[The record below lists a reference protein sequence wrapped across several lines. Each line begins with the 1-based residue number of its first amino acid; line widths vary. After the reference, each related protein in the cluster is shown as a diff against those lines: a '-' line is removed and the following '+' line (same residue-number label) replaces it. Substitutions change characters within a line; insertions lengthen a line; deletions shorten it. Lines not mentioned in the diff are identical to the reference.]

1 MPFECPA
8 CKNEYIDILDHI
20 RKKHPTDSF
29 TELQLQPIGLVPCPT
44 CATAC
49 KGAHGI
55 KTHSAKI
62 HGITGSSRVSTQH
75 RIHTTPSASAPLD
88 AEIDDSIGTPYP
100 VIDFPQ
106 LLAPFR
112 AATPKARASLGLSGS
127 EYPTAPGATGL
138 YKSPPAPTS
147 RNLSTPP
154 PLPSPPFDIYPG
166 FTGSLSP
173 VTSAPNSPKS
183 PTYAQVTATPLG
195 SKPSAPTG
203 SKHPTASGSKTP
215 VPSVPTG
222 SKHPTAPGS
231 KYPAPSAPAGSK
243 TPAPSAPT
251 GSKHPTAPG
260 SKYPA
265 PSAPAGSKHPTAP
278 GSKYPAPSAPTG
290 SKHPTA
296 SGSKYP
302 APSAPAGSKHP
313 TASGSKTPVPSVP
326 TGSKHPTA
334 PGSKYPAPSAP
345 AGSKTPAPSAPTG
358 SKHPTAPGSK
368 YPAPSAPT
376 GSKHPTASGSKY
388 PAPSTPTGSK
398 HPTPSGSKYPAPSAP
413 TGSKTP
419 VPSVPTGSKYPTAL
433 GPDLPTG
440 TRRIQ
445 TPRGIWYSI
454 PGEVDAILPAY
465 DGPTGPEPDSLLGS
479 RPPTPT
485 GSTSPIYAQ
494 IVATGYIPP
503 KPSTKRPARTPS
515 PGAQRPTTRQKIGPT
530 QPIEPII
537 KDSSSDEDLY
547 SASTALSSPT
557 PSFEDAISTPIP
569 TTPTDKTPTTPSL
582 PSDSPYF
589 PRLSRLFSPNNP
601 YNTPTLQN
609 YHNSPTL

>member
-138 YKSPPAPTS
+138 YKSPLAPTS

-166 FTGSLSP
+166 FTGSPSP

-195 SKPSAPTG
+195 SK
-203 SKHPTASGSKTP
+203 
-215 VPSVPTG
+215 
-222 SKHPTAPGS
+222 
-231 KYPAPSAPAGSK
+231 
-243 TPAPSAPT
+243 
-251 GSKHPTAPG
+251 
-260 SKYPA
+260 
-265 PSAPAGSKHPTAP
+265 
-278 GSKYPAPSAPTG
+278 PSAPTG

-358 SKHPTAPGSK
+358 SK
-368 YPAPSAPT
+368 
-376 GSKHPTASGSKY
+376 
-388 PAPSTPTGSK
+388 
-398 HPTPSGSKYPAPSAP
+398 
-413 TGSKTP
+413 
-419 VPSVPTGSKYPTAL
+419 YPTAL

-465 DGPTGPEPDSLLGS
+465 DGPTGPEPDSLPGS

-485 GSTSPIYAQ
+485 GSTSPTYAQ
-494 IVATGYIPP
+494 IVATGYIPL

-515 PGAQRPTTRQKIGPT
+515 PGARRPTTRQKIGPT

>member
-166 FTGSLSP
+166 FTGSPSP

-278 GSKYPAPSAPTG
+278 GSKYPAPS
-290 SKHPTA
+290 
-296 SGSKYP
+296 
-302 APSAPAGSKHP
+302 
-313 TASGSKTPVPSVP
+313 
-326 TGSKHPTA
+326 
-334 PGSKYPAPSAP
+334 
-345 AGSKTPAPSAPTG
+345 
-358 SKHPTAPGSK
+358 
-368 YPAPSAPT
+368 
-376 GSKHPTASGSKY
+376 
-388 PAPSTPTGSK
+388 TPTGSK

-465 DGPTGPEPDSLLGS
+465 DGPTGPEPDSLPGS

-485 GSTSPIYAQ
+485 GSTSPTYAQ

-547 SASTALSSPT
+547 SASTAPSSPT